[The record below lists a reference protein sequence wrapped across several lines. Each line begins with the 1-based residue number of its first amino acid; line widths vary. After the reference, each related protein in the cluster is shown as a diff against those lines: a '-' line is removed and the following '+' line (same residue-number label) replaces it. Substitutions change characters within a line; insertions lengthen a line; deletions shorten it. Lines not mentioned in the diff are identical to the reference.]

1 MQIKAVAKLN
11 MTSLRVVWEAI
22 RHFFMLAPVASQTLM
37 RRRVLDVALVD
48 RHWRRRQLRG
58 GRARTS
64 PGTSPS
70 NSTITSA
77 TSPGA
82 SSAASRAPQTFRAA
96 TIFWYLS
103 HHPRGKYNI

>member
-64 PGTSPS
+64 PGASPS
-70 NSTITSA
+70 NSTSTSDLA
-77 TSPGA
+77 HAPGRELCRLA
-82 SSAASRAPQTFRAA
+82 CAAGEDLSRGSVPRRF
-96 TIFWYLS
+96 FW
-103 HHPRGKYNI
+103 